1 MTLSKVIHTLTD
13 DDIMQASL
21 KARRAEF
28 LCNAARIRHERER
41 LPVVDFTSIHLS
53 IGNLERMIYGEIP
66 DPTDEQLAQERE
78 LEADAEW
85 LNSDVDAQPDPRTPE
100 QKALDEWQAET
111 MATRASDYPM

>member
-1 MTLSKVIHTLTD
+1 MTLQKVMHTLTD
-13 DDIMQASL
+13 KDIMQASL

-28 LCNAARIRHERER
+28 QCRIARLLDDRKR
-41 LPVVDFTSIHLS
+41 LPVVDFTNMRLG

-100 QKALDEWQAET
+100 QKVLDEWQAET

>member
-53 IGNLERMIYGEIP
+53 IGNLERMIYGEMP